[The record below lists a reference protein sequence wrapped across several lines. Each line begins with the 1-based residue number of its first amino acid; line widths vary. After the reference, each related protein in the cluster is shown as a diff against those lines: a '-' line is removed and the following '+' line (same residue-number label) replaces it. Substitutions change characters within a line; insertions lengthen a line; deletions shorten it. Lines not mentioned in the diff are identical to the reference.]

1 MHLWQ
6 IICATFGDAEPFELL
21 TGHPMNAVFYL
32 WVFYLWK
39 LKKSLQEH
47 TYSFI
52 VNICLCQ
59 VIKAAL
65 CFVVSSRE
73 WCMLQ
78 DCILL
83 RNYYCTRVCMQL
95 EGGGYFNLTW
105 PFVKDIDIEEAVA
118 VI

>member
-1 MHLWQ
+1 MQ
-6 IICATFGDAEPFELL
+6 IIRATFGDAEPFELL
-21 TGHPMNAVFYL
+21 TRHPTTAVFYF
-32 WVFYLWK
+32 WE
-39 LKKSLQEH
+39 LKSHCKSTLIRY
-47 TYSFI
+47 TFI

-83 RNYYCTRVCMQL
+83 KNAIVLEFVCSWGR
-95 EGGGYFNLTW
+95 GG
-105 PFVKDIDIEEAVA
+105 
-118 VI
+118 VIST